1 MKKSS
6 KPAAPAPSA
15 TPMPSPM
22 NLPHGAGP
30 GYVGHVQNLHQDGL
44 TASPILPGEY
54 ATAHPSQN
62 GKG

>member
-6 KPAAPAPSA
+6 KAAAPAPMA
-15 TPMPSPM
+15 PSPM

-30 GYVGHVQNLHQDGL
+30 GYVGHMQNLHQDGL

-54 ATAHPSQN
+54 AAAHPSQI
-62 GKG
+62 GKR